1 MIRVLITTAVML
13 GMGNLHIP
21 TSLGGQ
27 VISSESDKY
36 IDFIKTEYHPWEK
49 DSPGV
54 ARLQFN
60 LYFVQRE
67 STKPPSGSHSGRAS
81 SSPAG
86 SVPESKRDS
95 GRHSDLAQGDSA
107 GNLIKDA
114 LKATR
119 QSQRTL
125 KRKHDPT
132 TGGGR
137 SPAGFDRRG
146 GAR

>member
-1 MIRVLITTAVML
+1 MIRVLITTAIML
-13 GMGNLHIP
+13 GMGNLHFP
-21 TSLGGQ
+21 ASLGGQ

-67 STKPPSGSHSGRAS
+67 STQPPSGSRTGRAS
-81 SSPAG
+81 GSPLEGRAG
-86 SVPESKRDS
+86 SARDS
-95 GRHSDLAQGDSA
+95 SRHSDLARGDST
-107 GNLIKDA
+107 GNIIDDA
-114 LKATR
+114 LKTTR
-119 QSQRTL
+119 QSQRIP